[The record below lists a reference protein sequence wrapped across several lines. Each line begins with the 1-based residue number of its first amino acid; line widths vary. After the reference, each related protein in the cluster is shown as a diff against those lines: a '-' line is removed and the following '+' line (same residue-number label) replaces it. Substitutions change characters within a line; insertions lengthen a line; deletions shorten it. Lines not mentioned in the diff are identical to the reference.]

1 MRSIRHDEDGLL
13 EGEIMVPMKETEN
26 QSVQLMFPQERN
38 LHGKV
43 FGGFLMR
50 QA

>member
-1 MRSIRHDEDGLL
+1 MREIRNDEDKILN
-13 EGEIMVPMKETEN
+13 GEIMVPMRKTGNE
-26 QSVQLMFPQERN
+26 SVQLMFPQERN